1 MSTNKDI
8 KICINPHFDAVSLW
22 IGSWGGED
30 SPCDISRGVH
40 GAKRGVPRL
49 IDLFNRCS
57 IPVTWGVTGHSMESF
72 PKAADMICD
81 RVNNA
86 GDEIAIHGYVHENPL
101 AMTRQQE
108 ADVLD
113 RTISAIEKISGKK
126 PVGYQ
131 APWWELSNNTVEL
144 LFERGI
150 TYDSSLMED
159 DYWPYYVRIGDSWTK
174 INYNGPA
181 EDWMKPWVPGKEVDL
196 VEIPCSWHL
205 DDAPPMMFVKA
216 SSNSHGWVTGT
227 ALGEIWQDQF
237 DWVYRHYD
245 YAVINITIHPDVSG
259 CKPHVLMMLER
270 LIDHMKRHDG
280 VSFCTMEDAAADY
293 RRRVP
298 FGTKDDLGVVSGLHV

>member
-1 MSTNKDI
+1 MSTKKDI

-30 SPCDISRGVH
+30 SPCDISRGVF

-49 IDLFNRCS
+49 LDLFKRFN

-81 RVNNA
+81 AVNNA
-86 GDEIAIHGYVHENPL
+86 GHEIGIHGYVHENPL

-113 RTISAIEKISGKK
+113 RTISTIEKISGKK
-126 PVGYQ
+126 PQGYM
-131 APWWELSNNTVEL
+131 APWWELSQNTVEL

-159 DYWPYYVRIGDSWTK
+159 DYWPYYVRVGDSWTK

-181 EDWMKPWVPGKEVDL
+181 ADWMKPWQPGKAVDL
-196 VEIPCSWHL
+196 VELPANWHL
-205 DDAPPMMFVKA
+205 DDAPPLLFVKA
-216 SSNSHGWVTGT
+216 SANSHGWITGRQ
-227 ALGEIWQDQF
+227 LGEIWQDQF
-237 DWVYRHYD
+237 DWVYRNYD
-245 YAVINITIHPDVSG
+245 YAVLPITIHPDASG
-259 CKPHVLMMLER
+259 KPHGLMMLER
-270 LIDHMKRHDG
+270 LFDHMLSHAG
-280 VSFCTMEDAAADY
+280 VSFCTMADAAEDFRKRA
-293 RRRVP
+293 P
-298 FGTKDDLGVVSGLHV
+298 FGTDTDLGVENGLHV

>member
-1 MSTNKDI
+1 MSTKKDI

-30 SPCDISRGVH
+30 SPCDISRGVY

-49 IDLFNRCS
+49 LELFKRYN

-81 RVNNA
+81 AVNNQ
-86 GDEIAIHGYVHENPL
+86 GHEIGIHGYLHENPL
-101 AMTRQQE
+101 AMTREQE

-113 RTISAIEKISGKK
+113 RTIGTVEKISGKK
-126 PVGYQ
+126 PVGYM

-159 DYWPYYVRIGDSWTK
+159 DYWPYYVRVGDSWTK

-181 EDWMKPWVPGKEVDL
+181 ADWMKPWVPGKEVDL
-196 VEIPCSWHL
+196 VELPCSWHL

-216 SSNSHGWVTGT
+216 SANSHGWVTGR

-245 YAVINITIHPDVSG
+245 YAVLPITIHPDVSG
-259 CKPHVLMMLER
+259 KAHVIMMLER
-270 LIDHMKRHDG
+270 LLDHMMAHEG
-280 VSFCTMEDAAADY
+280 VNFCTMEDAAADY
-293 RRRVP
+293 RQRVP
-298 FGTKDDLGVVSGLHV
+298 FGTKDDLGVTSALHV

>member
-49 IDLFNRCS
+49 VELFDRCK

-72 PKAADMICD
+72 PKAAGMICD

-113 RTISAIEKISGKK
+113 RTISAIERISGKK
-126 PVGYQ
+126 PVGYM
-131 APWWELSNNTVEL
+131 APWWELSKNTVEL

-159 DYWPYYVRIGDSWTK
+159 DYWPYYVRVGDSWTK

-196 VEIPCSWHL
+196 VELPCSWHL

-216 SSNSHGWVTGT
+216 SSNSHGWVTGS

-245 YAVINITIHPDVSG
+245 YAVINICIHPDVSG

-270 LIDHMKRHDG
+270 LIDHMRRHDG

>member
-113 RTISAIEKISGKK
+113 RTFGVIEKLSGKK

-131 APWWELSNNTVEL
+131 APWWELSKNTVEL

-259 CKPHVLMMLER
+259 WKPHVLMMLER
-270 LIDHMKRHDG
+270 LIDHMRRHDG
-280 VSFCTMEDAAADY
+280 VSFCTLEDAAADY